1 MLDTMAKKIKF
12 NLLLDGNPVRDL
24 EGVRN
29 NFNIHELLAYLEDG
43 VLERWLVSRG
53 YYELWERIQ
62 MINRNDLHQLITDL
76 TDVFGMEITDSGLK
90 EVKYSLEQMRYR
102 EMLIQQ
108 IKEGEFQL
116 AKIIEQYHQEFYMIL
131 QQIEE
136 RKDDFPFIKTKISL
150 ISDHYH
156 ELVKINIIRFYQY
169 FIDQAPLVIFT
180 ALMDHRLRSYFLND
194 STISELLNQIVK
206 PEYLQSLPFKLM
218 WSNASHEQRYWRV
231 IGRENEEYIIIRM
244 EDGNYVRNLEK
255 FDEALT
261 HEEVNGKFPILKGIE
276 YQSAFP
282 EDKIIFLPSSA
293 RNVFWIK
300 DYKKMD
306 TIPAY

>member
-1 MLDTMAKKIKF
+1 MSKKIKF
-12 NLLLDGNPVRDL
+12 NLLLDGSPVRDL

-29 NFNIHELLAYLEDG
+29 NFNIHELLEYLENG

-62 MINRNDLHQLITDL
+62 MMDRDNHDQLIISL
-76 TDVFGMEITDSGLK
+76 VSVFGMEITDSGLN
-90 EVKYSLEQMRYR
+90 EVIYSLEQMRQR
-102 EMLIQQ
+102 SLRIESLR
-108 IKEGEFQL
+108 EGEFQL

-136 RKDDFPFIKTKISL
+136 QKEDFPFIKTKLTL

-156 ELVKINIIRFYQY
+156 ELVKLNISRFYQY
-169 FIDQAPLVIFT
+169 FIEQAPLVIFT
-180 ALMDHRLRSYFLND
+180 ALMDNRLRGYFLND
-194 STISELLNQIVK
+194 SKISQKLGELVK
-206 PEYLQSLPFKLM
+206 SEVINNLPFNFM
-218 WSNASHEQRYWRV
+218 WSNAAHEQKYWRV
-231 IGRENEEYIIIRM
+231 IGRKGENYMIIRM

-261 HEEVNGKFPILKGIE
+261 HENVNGHFPILNGIE

-282 EDKIIFLPSSA
+282 EHKIIFLPCSPK
-293 RNVFWIK
+293 NNFWIK
-300 DYKKMD
+300 EFKK
-306 TIPAY
+306 ISSVPAL